1 MVWAP
6 PFTASA
12 AARRGLRLHRAVE
25 KALMRPTRL
34 SSNWTGGF
42 GTVEVDDMNH
52 RILKLLKM
60 DGKMTYREIA
70 SKLRRSPSTVR
81 DRIRRME
88 DYGVI
93 LGYAAIVNNEQ
104 MGMQAD
110 AIVLANLAEGVTSK
124 ELRRLQEVEG
134 VMEVLMVSGGKRVIV
149 RIHAPDNRTLDAI
162 INNHITP
169 LGLEDVDVRI
179 VLESLM
185 RFPGV

>member
-1 MVWAP
+1 MCQV
-6 PFTASA
+6 S
-12 AARRGLRLHRAVE
+12 
-25 KALMRPTRL
+25 L
-34 SSNWTGGF
+34 SNDWVGENIM
-42 GTVEVDDMNH
+42 VEVDDMNH

-88 DYGVI
+88 DFEVI

-104 MGMQAD
+104 MGMHTD
-110 AIVLANLAEGVTSK
+110 AIILANVTDNLTAK
-124 ELRRLQEVEG
+124 DLRSLQEVEE
-134 VMEVLMVSGGKRVIV
+134 VMEVLMISGSRRVLI

-162 INNHITP
+162 VSNHIMS